1 MTNDIQSGDKTP
13 VSPRRNLGGIILLI
27 AGLAVIFLLSIL
39 FLIFGWREG
48 SAANVPVSGYIAMG
62 IGVVV
67 SLACGFGLMMLLFFS
82 SRKGYDDPPT
92 YILPPSDPDAE
103 R

>member
-1 MTNDIQSGDKTP
+1 MTNDIQSSDTTP
-13 VSPRRNLGGIILLI
+13 VSPRRNLGGPMLLI
-27 AGLAVIFLLSIL
+27 GALAVILLLSML
-39 FLIFGWREG
+39 FLIYGWHEG
-48 SAANVPVSGYIAMG
+48 NAANVPVSGYIAMA
-62 IGVVV
+62 IGVVI

-82 SRKGYDDPPT
+82 SRNGYDEPPT